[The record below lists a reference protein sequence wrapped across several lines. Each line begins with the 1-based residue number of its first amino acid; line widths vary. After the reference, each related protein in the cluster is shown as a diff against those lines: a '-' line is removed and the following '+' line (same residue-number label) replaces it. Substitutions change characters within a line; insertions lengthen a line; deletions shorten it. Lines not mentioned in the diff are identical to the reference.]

1 MVSVTDEIKQFLL
14 FQKLTNVQRARLYP
28 YLSEKKNVVDK
39 AIANQGD
46 PADKIILVLKGT
58 PQLFHI
64 NEKNEE
70 KSISNLAPFEIYG
83 LSETIEKKPY
93 TLSLYANKYTEYYEF
108 TEAGV
113 QKLIDYEPSS
123 LRIELHNQQKLIGNL
138 CSSFEELNELSQVEQ
153 QWRRLNKNE
162 QLFVR
167 LTCLMDVI
175 SENECT
181 LTLGKKGCEPLIK
194 KIAKYPQILTSSS
207 YERDE
212 YRYTSNLKK
221 FLFEKKI
228 IDKKQKNTQHK
239 RIAKRALKNKNWELA
254 LEHFL
259 EAEQYNTVILCL
271 NKYLKSDTYDE
282 DKYNQY
288 VNKLPSE
295 FTSMIPVFHQ
305 AAEEEKSPHKS
316 FKEIVKFVKDQIQ
329 DNIGW
334 MLCLILPM
342 LSYYLA
348 SMNNFS
354 WDQTIFLCILSSS
367 VVMWMF
373 KLVGDYIVSIYILI
387 ACLTLKIV
395 PAKIVLGGFTSGSF
409 FLAMSVF
416 GLGAVLLNSGL
427 IYRISLMILY
437 YFPSTLFWQNLALSI
452 VGTLITPVIPSANGR
467 LALVSPTVMDMTET
481 MGYKPLS
488 NAGARLSMSTLSGF
502 GLMSNFFLTG
512 KSINFVILGLLPMG
526 LQTRF
531 TFGFW
536 LMAAG
541 VAFIISF
548 VGRFALASAMFK
560 AEAPPK
566 ISKKQIKMQINILGK
581 LTIPEWIALIACFV
595 FLIGVMT
602 ASLHKIKTAWVGV
615 LILFIVLFIGELG
628 KDDFKRKID
637 WPFLLFLGGLIGFVN
652 AFKYLKLDQ
661 WMSTQLYF
669 LPFFM
674 SQNFL
679 FFIIILSGII
689 LFIRLILPA
698 NATVALMCAILMP
711 VAQANGINPWI
722 VGFSVLVI
730 SGGWFF
736 PYQSTFYIT
745 FYNSTG
751 GKLFSDKQT
760 SSYNML
766 GNVINILSLILSI
779 PYWKMLGLLK

>member
-1 MVSVTDEIKQFLL
+1 MVTVTDEMKQFVL
-14 FQKLTNVQRARLYP
+14 FQKLNNVERARLFP
-28 YLSEKKNVVDK
+28 NLSSKKNATNKIIVR
-39 AIANQGD
+39 QGD
-46 PADKIILVLKGT
+46 PADKIILVLKGN
-58 PQLFHI
+58 PILNH
-64 NEKNEE
+64 KNEQNE
-70 KSISNLAPFEIYG
+70 EINIANLSPFEIYG

-93 TLSLYANKYTEYYEF
+93 TLSLFADKYTEYYEF
-108 TEAGV
+108 AAAGV
-113 QKLIDYEPSS
+113 QKLIKYEPSS
-123 LRIELHNQQKLIGNL
+123 LRIELQNQQKLIDNM
-138 CSSFEELNELSQVEQ
+138 CHSIEELDELTQVDK
-153 QWRRLNKNE
+153 QWRKLNKNE

-167 LTCLMDVI
+167 LTFLMDVI
-175 SENECT
+175 SEKECYKI
-181 LTLGKKGCEPLIK
+181 LGKDGCGPLIK
-194 KIAKYPQILTSSS
+194 KIAKKPLILIPANEDHT
-207 YERDE
+207 E
-212 YRYTSNLKK
+212 YRYSSVLKK
-221 FLFEKKI
+221 FINEKKI
-228 IDKKQKNTQHK
+228 VNKKQINTQHR
-239 RIAKRALKNKNWELA
+239 RIAKTALKNKN
-254 LEHFL
+254 LESAIEHYI
-259 EAEQYNTVILCL
+259 EAEQYDTAIICL
-271 NKYLKSDTYDE
+271 NKYFKSDTYDE
-282 DKYNQY
+282 NEYN
-288 VNKLPSE
+288 KFISKIPSE
-295 FTSMIPVFHQ
+295 FENMIPTRIKEHD
-305 AAEEEKSPHKS
+305 EEESPQKSL
-316 FKEIVKFVKDQIQ
+316 KEIIQIVNKQ
-329 DNIGW
+329 IKDNIGW

-348 SMNNFS
+348 TKNNFS

-548 VGRFALASAMFK
+548 IGRFALASVMFK

-566 ISKKQIKMQINILGK
+566 ISKKQIKKQIQILGK

-602 ASLHKIKTAWVGV
+602 SSLHKIKTAWVGV

-628 KDDFKRKID
+628 KDDFKKKID

-652 AFKYLKLDQ
+652 AFKYLKLDS
-661 WMSTQLYF
+661 WMSIQLYF
-669 LPFFM
+669 LPYFM
-674 SQNFL
+674 TKNFL
-679 FFIIILSGII
+679 FFIMILSVIIIL
-689 LFIRLILPA
+689 IRLILPA
-698 NATVALMCAILMP
+698 NATVALLCAILMP

-722 VGFSVLVI
+722 VGFSILVI

-745 FYNSTG
+745 FYNSTY

-760 SSYNML
+760 SLYNML
-766 GNVINILSLILSI
+766 GNVINIISLILSI